1 MITSTSPTISQWTLG
16 LGMFTVT
23 LVSYDFAHGQTRTRP
38 SGEEAILLVKCARA
52 QQGLDLDIL
61 EAEPELESVEGDI
74 SLCRANY
81 GLVIFSLLRS
91 SVFRIFIKL
100 CENHRGRVF
109 NSYLL

>member
-38 SGEEAILLVKCARA
+38 SGKKLLLVKCARA
-52 QQGLDLDIL
+52 QQDLDLDIL
-61 EAEPELESVEGDI
+61 EAEPELASVEGDLI
-74 SLCRANY
+74 LCRANY
-81 GLVIFSLLRS
+81 GLVIFSLLRN

-100 CENHRGRVF
+100 CKNQRGRVF